1 MKLKLSWVHN
11 LKEVNPIGSMSP
23 KILEDPVTLVM
34 TVITQH
40 SHFILLTPST
50 HANFKKGLNKWNSY
64 RET

>member
-1 MKLKLSWVHN
+1 MKLKLFWVHN

-50 HANFKKGLNKWNSY
+50 HANSKKG
-64 RET
+64 